1 MEKLKFLDVKPMKM
15 VKMRNMRKINVEPGT
30 AKSST
35 LDDDLS
41 AAAEKLKLD
50 SHGDEAPVVEAKKPP
65 KTSKSKTKLA
75 KRNDTV
81 HCPREETTRTTIGKK
96 DDVGWDD
103 RRVTKKSKKNT
114 HLDLMETPDTGLAIN
129 YFYSY

>member
-1 MEKLKFLDVKPMKM
+1 MDPGPAKPSTLD
-15 VKMRNMRKINVEPGT
+15 
-30 AKSST
+30 A

-50 SHGDEAPVVEAKKPP
+50 SHGDEAPEAKKPP
-65 KTSKSKTKLA
+65 KTSKSKAKLA

-96 DDVGWDD
+96 VDVGWDD

-114 HLDLMETPDTGLAIN
+114 HLDLTITPHDTGLAFK
-129 YFYSY
+129 YFHSLDS

>member
-1 MEKLKFLDVKPMKM
+1 
-15 VKMRNMRKINVEPGT
+15 MRKINLEPGP

-50 SHGDEAPVVEAKKPP
+50 SHGDEAPEAKKNPP
-65 KTSKSKTKLA
+65 KKSRSSKTKLA
-75 KRNDTV
+75 KSNDTV

-96 DDVGWDD
+96 DDVGLDD
-103 RRVTKKSKKNT
+103 SRVTKKSKKNT
-114 HLDLMETPDTGLAIN
+114 HLDLIKTPDTGLAIK
-129 YFYSY
+129 YFYSFDSY